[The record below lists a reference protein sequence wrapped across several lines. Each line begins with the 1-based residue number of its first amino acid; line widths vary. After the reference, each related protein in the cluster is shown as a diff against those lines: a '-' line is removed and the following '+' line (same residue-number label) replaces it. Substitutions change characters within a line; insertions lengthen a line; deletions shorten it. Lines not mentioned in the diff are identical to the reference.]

1 MDDESQRLEAGKP
14 GDSRLKFWV
23 LAWIVVGVSALLGSS
38 WVASRPETA
47 AVGSAANGIDS
58 GGTLL
63 ALLEVFAYGAGIVTF
78 GFLLAAAALD
88 PQGKKGFV
96 SRLGQRDLR
105 VASTAAVG
113 WAVMALL
120 TSLVS
125 FADYLNLP
133 LGQALSPSVLSTF
146 FWSVPQ
152 ATALAVTA
160 VLAAVIAVLARFTV
174 SLGVTAV
181 AALGAATGLAYP
193 SLAVHPIAMGDHSLP
208 MTASVLHIVAA
219 SAWLGILLTLCV
231 HALRGADGLPAA
243 LVRYRPI
250 WTTCIVVVGL
260 SGLADAYVHMSDAS
274 QLLTT
279 DYGRLVLVNVVLFS
293 AVVAMGWWSR
303 GWVPTRV
310 AGSSG
315 RAAFGRIAAL
325 QVVVMTAA
333 VAVSVGMTQASEPRV
348 EAGPATVAEQLLG
361 FTMPPA
367 PTFSSIAFGWHPET
381 FMLVIGVLCGALYV
395 AGVIRLRR
403 AGNDWPPGR
412 TITWLLGCVVMVW
425 ATNAGI
431 AAYASATFSWHMLQH
446 MVLSMLVPILLV
458 LGAPVTLALRA
469 LHPSHGARRGPRE
482 WIVWSLGTPVMRFFT
497 QPLVALLLYGG
508 SVYVLYFTPLFTVL
522 MDNHIGHLAMQVH
535 FVLTGYLFYWVV
547 IGIDYAPR
555 RLPHWLRLLLVIAS
569 LPLHAFFSVAF
580 MLSPT
585 PLSGTWFT
593 QVQPPWLDNLMQDQN
608 VAAGIAWAF
617 GEVPTLIVVLALAVQ
632 WSRSDERESKR
643 RDRKADR
650 DGDAELKAYNDHL
663 SLLAQKDKT
672 SR

>member
-1 MDDESQRLEAGKP
+1 MDDESQRLETEEPAGT
-14 GDSRLKFWV
+14 RLRVWV
-23 LAWIVVGVSALLGSS
+23 LAWIGVGVAALLASS
-38 WVASRPETA
+38 WIASRPETA
-47 AVGSAANGIDS
+47 ALGSASNGIDY

-63 ALLEVFAYGAGIVTF
+63 ALLQAFGYGAGIVTL
-78 GFLLAAAALD
+78 GFLLAAALLD

-96 SRLGQRDLR
+96 SKLGQRDLR
-105 VASTAAVG
+105 VASTAAAV
-113 WAVMALL
+113 WAVVAVL

-133 LGQALSPSVLSTF
+133 LSQALSPSVLSTF

-152 ATALAVTA
+152 AAALAVTA
-160 VLAAVIAVLARFTV
+160 VLAAGIAVLARFTV
-174 SLGVTAV
+174 SLGVAAV
-181 AALGAATGLAYP
+181 AAIGAAVGLAYP
-193 SLAVHPIAMGDHSLP
+193 SLAVHPIGLGDHSLP

-219 SAWLGILLTLCV
+219 SAWLGTLLALCV
-231 HALRGADGLPAA
+231 HALRGVDGLPAS
-243 LVRYRPI
+243 LMRYRPVA
-250 WTTCIVVVGL
+250 TTCAVVVGL
-260 SGLADAYVHMSDAS
+260 SGLAEAYVHLSAAS
-274 QLLTT
+274 QLVTT
-279 DYGRLVLVNVVLFS
+279 DYGRLVLVKGALFT
-293 AVVAMGWWSR
+293 AVVVVGWFSR
-303 GWVPTRV
+303 GWVATRV
-310 AGSSG
+310 AGSGG
-315 RAAFGRIAAL
+315 RAAFARIAAL
-325 QVVVMTAA
+325 EVIVMSTA
-333 VAVSVGMTQASEPRV
+333 VAVAVGMTQASEPRV
-348 EAGPATVAEQLLG
+348 EAGPSTVAEQLLG

-367 PTFSSIAFGWHPET
+367 PTFSRIALGWHPET

-403 AGNDWPPGR
+403 GSNAWPPGR

-431 AAYASATFSWHMLQH
+431 AAYASAAFSWHMLQH

-469 LHPSHGARRGPRE
+469 IRPSHGSRRGPRE
-482 WIVWSLGTPVMRFFT
+482 WIVWSLGTPVTWFFT

-508 SVYVLYFTPLFTVL
+508 SVYVLYFTPLFTTL

-535 FVLTGYLFYWVV
+535 FLLTGYLFYWVV

-569 LPLHAFFSVAF
+569 LPLHAFFAVAF

-585 PLSGTWFT
+585 PLGGTWFT
-593 QVQPPWLDNLMQDQN
+593 QVQPPWLENLMQDQN

-617 GEVPTLIVVLALAVQ
+617 GEVPTLIVVLALAIQ
-632 WSRSDERESKR
+632 WSRSDERESTR

-650 DGDAELKAYNDHL
+650 DGDVELKAYNARL
-663 SLLAQKDKT
+663 SQLAQQDKT
-672 SR
+672 SK